1 MVSIYHAT
9 RETMLLRTRLRRVLG
24 CAFVILIVATSMQGL
39 PMITP
44 MEHESET
51 RARVK
56 AYYINLRNRT
66 DRRWSIEKELA
77 DAHFKYVRVDG
88 IYGASTDVVQS
99 CWKGPDNYTCAG
111 MIGVKFSHLRALD
124 LAFTTGDD
132 LVAVFED
139 DFTWSQQVDP
149 ALVLSAILTVDSQ
162 AFTWDVLLLAAVINE
177 KTMIEPTVQLLVG
190 PSTFSRLANVHA
202 AQTTHGYVV
211 RRTYLPKLRST
222 FESCEVTRDRHTAI
236 DQCWK
241 ILQMSDRWIAFD
253 PPLGV
258 QSPSYSDIELKHV
271 DYFRI
276 SST

>member
-1 MVSIYHAT
+1 M
-9 RETMLLRTRLRRVLG
+9 M
-24 CAFVILIVATSMQGL
+24 TSA
-39 PMITP
+39 
-44 MEHESET
+44 EHESET

-111 MIGVKFSHLRALD
+111 NEEKFSHLRALD

-149 ALVLSAILTVDSQ
+149 VPASSAILTVDSQ
-162 AFTWDVLLLAAVINE
+162 AFTGCVATCSGDKREN
-177 KTMIEPTVQLLVG
+177 
-190 PSTFSRLANVHA
+190 
-202 AQTTHGYVV
+202 Y
-211 RRTYLPKLRST
+211 
-222 FESCEVTRDRHTAI
+222 D
-236 DQCWK
+236 
-241 ILQMSDRWIAFD
+241 
-253 PPLGV
+253 
-258 QSPSYSDIELKHV
+258 
-271 DYFRI
+271 
-276 SST
+276 